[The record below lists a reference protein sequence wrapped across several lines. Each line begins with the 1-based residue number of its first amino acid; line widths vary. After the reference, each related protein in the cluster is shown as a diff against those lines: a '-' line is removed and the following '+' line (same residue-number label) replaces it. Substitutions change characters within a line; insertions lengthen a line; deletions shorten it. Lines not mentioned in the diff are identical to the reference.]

1 MIEEGSDEEVDNFS
15 TDINALAINVLE
27 LNLCQ
32 YSNTSQLFINS
43 DAYKHVVKNN
53 KLFTNIKDGKGI
65 PKIKIASGT
74 AHLIVGKGNLVIHVG
89 NNA

>member
-15 TDINALAINVLE
+15 TNINALAINVLE

-32 YSNTSQLFINS
+32 YSDTSQLFIDS
-43 DAYKHVVKNN
+43 GAPKHVVGNN

-74 AHLIVGKGNLVIHVG
+74 THLIVGKGNLVIHVG
-89 NNA
+89 KNA